1 MIDSFLAW
9 AQAFMLQVAL
19 AVRSG
24 RSLAVPAISSLF
36 FFYVLLRGIRPLPI
50 PRFWKAVSVIP
61 AFLGAFHILIYISL
75 SRMDMRPDGLR
86 TLLTILSFISAVVIL
101 WALLLVCRDIC
112 LACRVLLRRLGL
124 RRKTDKSASAALP
137 DPARRRFLLNGG
149 LLLGAGVMGGI
160 GARQRAG
167 NSGDHSHGHHPAAS
181 SLRP

>member
-75 SRMDMRPDGLR
+75 SQEWTCGRTDSGLC
-86 TLLTILSFISAVVIL
+86 SPF
-101 WALLLVCRDIC
+101 
-112 LACRVLLRRLGL
+112 
-124 RRKTDKSASAALP
+124 
-137 DPARRRFLLNGG
+137 
-149 LLLGAGVMGGI
+149 
-160 GARQRAG
+160 
-167 NSGDHSHGHHPAAS
+167 
-181 SLRP
+181 